1 MSVARSAL
9 NLLSMDG
16 NLRGRPDSA
25 EALWRNTFFGL
36 SALMGAFALLDFDAG
51 RWAGGLGDAGVAC
64 LLLSLMTQFP
74 FIRAVVGAASR
85 GSKSR
90 DELMREAERLR
101 LSNPW
106 AERLATAGWSL
117 LLASIVL
124 RALGVD

>member
-1 MSVARSAL
+1 MT
-9 NLLSMDG
+9 G
-16 NLRGRPDSA
+16 NQHQRPDSA
-25 EALWRNTFFGL
+25 EALWRNTFFVL

-101 LSNPW
+101 VANPW
-106 AERLATAGWSL
+106 AERLGTTGWSL

-124 RALGVD
+124 RVLGVP